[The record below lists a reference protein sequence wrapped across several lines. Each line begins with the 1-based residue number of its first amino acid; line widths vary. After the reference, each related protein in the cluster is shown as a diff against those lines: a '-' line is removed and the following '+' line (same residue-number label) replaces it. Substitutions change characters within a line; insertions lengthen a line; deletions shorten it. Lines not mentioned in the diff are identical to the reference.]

1 MNIRRRLLLSGVFAA
16 MSTCA
21 LAANHGQASIDN
33 RNLNAQDPCLV
44 ASDNNGIKRCPESVS
59 GSDPVAFHSPEIDGA
74 SAITAGAML
83 AGILALVGERRRRKD
98 L

>member
-1 MNIRRRLLLSGVFAA
+1 MNIRRHLLLSGVLAA

-21 LAANHGQASIDN
+21 LAANPGQASIDH
-33 RNLNAQDPCLV
+33 RSQSAQDPCLV
-44 ASDNNGIKRCPESVS
+44 ASENNGIKRCDDSLS
-59 GSDPVAFHSPEIDGA
+59 GSDPVAFHTPEIDGA

-98 L
+98 Q